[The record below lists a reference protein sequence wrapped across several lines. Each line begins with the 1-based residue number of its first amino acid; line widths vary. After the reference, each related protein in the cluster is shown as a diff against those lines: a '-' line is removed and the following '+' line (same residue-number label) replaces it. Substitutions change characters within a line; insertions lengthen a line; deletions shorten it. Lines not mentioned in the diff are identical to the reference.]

1 MRKSKRSKL
10 KTRNRIL
17 LMSAIFITAFI
28 VYTLAFYSIKGWQ
41 WDAIFPFVL
50 GVGGVVDVMTA
61 VVAIADKMSEKT
73 KKTKG
78 E

>member
-1 MRKSKRSKL
+1 M

-17 LMSAIFITAFI
+17 LLSAVFITLFI
-28 VYTLAFYSIKGWQ
+28 MYTLVFYSIKGWQ

-61 VVAIADKMSEKT
+61 AVAIADKMSEKP